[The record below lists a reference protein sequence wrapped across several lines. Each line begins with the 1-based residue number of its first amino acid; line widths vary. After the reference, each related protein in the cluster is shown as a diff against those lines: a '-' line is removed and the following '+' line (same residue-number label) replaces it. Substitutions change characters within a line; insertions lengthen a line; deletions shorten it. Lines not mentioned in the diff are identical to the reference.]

1 LKIAKIFSP
10 HPTPKIALLTGPLFA
25 KLNIVAIS
33 DFLPICIRT
42 LVDLKTEIA
51 KKKTLRQVI

>member
-1 LKIAKIFSP
+1 
-10 HPTPKIALLTGPLFA
+10 LLTGPLFA

-42 LVDLKTEIA
+42 LVDLKTETA